1 MIDAA
6 VIFDVDGPLLELT
19 EAESVAFFVPFRETF
34 GLTGLSDDWDGY
46 RLRNDVEIYR
56 EILENAGLTA
66 SEAVFSNLHA
76 RYLAELEAIYASDDA
91 VVPIPGALS
100 LLETLSDIKGLALGT
115 ATANFESAAALRL
128 RRVHMWDF
136 VKDWHSGAEGGGAKR
151 DILARV
157 MKRLKLPAERV
168 VFLGDNLN
176 DLDAARTNG
185 THFIG
190 FHTDAKQQQ
199 KLADAGATL
208 VTGDHKETLK
218 LIRRLLDL

>member
-19 EAESVAFFVPFRETF
+19 AAETSAFFVPFAEAY
-34 GLTGLSDDWDGY
+34 GLSELSEDWDSY

-56 EILENAGLTA
+56 EVLDNSAFPSDQTTINRLKT
-66 SEAVFSNLHA
+66 
-76 RYLAELEAIYASDDA
+76 RYLEELETIYGHGET
-91 VVPIPGALS
+91 VVPIPGALD
-100 LLETLSDIKGLALGT
+100 LLSTLAKVEGLALGT
-115 ATANFESAAALRL
+115 ATANFESAATLRL
-128 RRVHMWDF
+128 RRVGFWDY

-157 MKRLKLPAERV
+157 IKRLNLPGERI

-176 DLDAARTNG
+176 DLDAAQANC

-190 FHTDAKQQQ
+190 FHIDPQRQQR
-199 KLADAGATL
+199 LSNAGAEI
-208 VTGDHKETLK
+208 VTGDHTESLK
-218 LIRRLLDL
+218 IIRRLLG